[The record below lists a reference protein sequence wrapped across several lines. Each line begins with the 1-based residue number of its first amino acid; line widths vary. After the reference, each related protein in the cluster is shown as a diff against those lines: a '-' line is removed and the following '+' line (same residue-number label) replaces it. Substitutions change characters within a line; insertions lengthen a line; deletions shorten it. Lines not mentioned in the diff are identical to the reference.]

1 MLETITN
8 AIVKELNH
16 AVDGVVRTIQRRVL
30 RILLKAFFIIAGVSA
45 VMVALVL
52 IGSKYVGVDVML
64 LITGVVLIL
73 AFFLA

>member
-1 MLETITN
+1 MFEAITN

-16 AVDGVVRTIQRRVL
+16 AVDGVVKTVQRRVL

-45 VMVALVL
+45 VMVALIL
-52 IGSKYVGVDVML
+52 IGSKYLGMDVML
-64 LITGVVLIL
+64 LLAGVVFIL